1 MTDFEIIKSLTLE
14 VNHHT
19 NLHISISQL
28 IHNFLKYLKE
38 PRYQNPLTIEEIS
51 HLFQCFYK
59 DLNSLITYVFTQSNS
74 TKKQLISNCQYFK
87 ENSQKF
93 DYLLAISNY
102 SSSSIKLVKRTDDEA
117 LNQLR
122 IFNFY
127 KFLIIHKSMEL
138 SAFKLFNSVND
149 KDDDS
154 LFEKLFKFNEK
165 DLLIQDLLD
174 KKMSLLKSFKIPLK
188 NFLDTDIKE
197 FDKLANILKDDDS
210 ESSEI
215 EPNSEEIA
223 IKLELNQLIDNLNKI
238 SETNIPSHKLQ
249 IVADFQ
255 KRLTKILTQVLK
267 CDINNDILLPIL
279 IYIVIYKVDNSNFF
293 LNFNFIKNFN
303 NSLSPYEIHL
313 SNNSNYVPPNDNRLK
328 IKKTTL
334 YDCLNLDE
342 STESNQSN
350 DFFNTDKDLIDYING
365 KYLNNSELHYY
376 LTNFEAVL
384 FFIQS
389 VIINELMDV
398 DTDEEILIKPISEIV
413 EKQLFQFPKTS
424 SDESLHLSNKNSNN
438 SLNNRSR
445 SNSLFNT
452 LTNKFSEATKNRSRS
467 NSNLKNTRESF
478 PSVDIDNN
486 PPTVPL
492 IESDSFSMMKNIINR
507 FGSVSVSQ
515 FKNFNEDEEQGLE
528 STKHNRSQSLAERL
542 SPTNSR
548 TRSSSLENSTVS
560 PARKNTIASKLSS
573 GVTEIMT
580 KFNTPVVPVNG
591 THSYNNST
599 TSLKSLEEETKRPEY
614 VRSRTTSMQVME
626 KWFNNLSQQ
635 SQSQVQSTIRSNS
648 TVDPI
653 HGSIDGSIT
662 EVVPIVPV
670 QVTAKE
676 ANDSID
682 ESSVFSSP
690 SKELMKYHNIEFDEL
705 TISDLRHLKTYYDQL
720 CNELSLKFESK
731 STDLND
737 QFSSVNSI

>member
-1 MTDFEIIKSLTLE
+1 MTDFEIIKSLTSE

-19 NLHISISQL
+19 NLHISITQL

-59 DLNSLITYVFTQSNS
+59 DLNSLIVYVFTQSNS

-87 ENSQKF
+87 DHPQKF

-138 SAFKLFNSVND
+138 SSFKLFNSVND

-154 LFEKLFKFNEK
+154 LFDKLFKFNEK

-188 NFLDTDIKE
+188 NFLDIDIKD
-197 FDKLANILKDDDS
+197 FDKLADILSEEDV
-210 ESSEI
+210 ESSETST
-215 EPNSEEIA
+215 EKA
-223 IKLELNQLIDNLNKI
+223 QLHQLIDNLNKI
-238 SETNIPSHKLQ
+238 SKTNIPLHKLQ
-249 IVADFQ
+249 IVAEFQ
-255 KRLTKILTQVLK
+255 KKLTKILSQVLK

-279 IYIVIYKVDNSNFF
+279 IYIVIYKVDSSSMF
-293 LNFNFIKNFN
+293 LNFTFIKNFN
-303 NSLSPYEIHL
+303 NLLSPYEIHL

-342 STESNQSN
+342 STEPNQSN
-350 DFFNTDKDLIDYING
+350 DFFNNDKDLIDHINER
-365 KYLNNSELHYY
+365 YLNNSELHYY

-389 VIINELMDV
+389 VVINELMDI
-398 DTDEEILIKPISEIV
+398 DTDEEILIKPIPEIV
-413 EKQLFQFPKTS
+413 ERQLFQFPKTS

-452 LTNKFSEATKNRSRS
+452 LTNKFSEAAKNRSRS

-478 PSVDIDNN
+478 PSVEIDNN

-507 FGSVSVSQ
+507 FGSVSVLQ
-515 FKNFNEDEEQGLE
+515 FKTFNDDEEEGLE
-528 STKHNRSQSLAERL
+528 SSKHIRSQSLVERL
-542 SPTNSR
+542 SPINSR

-560 PARKNTIASKLSS
+560 PTRKNTIASKLSS
-573 GVTEIMT
+573 GVSEIMT
-580 KFNTPVVPVNG
+580 KFNTPAGPVNG

-635 SQSQVQSTIRSNS
+635 SQSQIQSSIRSNS

-653 HGSIDGSIT
+653 NGSIET
-662 EVVPIVPV
+662 APMVPV
-670 QVTAKE
+670 QVTVPKE

-705 TISDLRHLKTYYDQL
+705 TISDLRNLKTYYDQL

-737 QFSSVNSI
+737 QFSSLNSI